1 MYDISLGTLFLALI
15 LMLILSACFSAS
27 ETAMMAVNRY
37 RLRHL
42 AAKNQKGAIRTVELL
57 ERPDRLIGLLLVGNN
72 TVNNAA
78 VAIATIIGLRLMGDG
93 GAATATLVLTIVML
107 LFSEVMPK
115 TLAALQ
121 PERIAIPA
129 SFVLR
134 PLMKIVYP
142 VIVWPLNA
150 AANSILRLIG
160 VHPERAGE
168 IALSREELRTVVAE
182 AGAMIPRKH
191 QQMLF
196 AILDLEKGTVE
207 DIMVPRNEITGID
220 LNAGIT
226 EIIEELTTCR
236 HTRIPVYRENIDHIV
251 GILHIRRL
259 PRLLADDRRLTV
271 EEIEAV
277 LDDPYYVP
285 IGTPLHTQL
294 LNFQRE
300 KERVALVVDE
310 YGDLQGL
317 VTLEDLLEEIV
328 GEFTTDPLAFS
339 RDIHLQED
347 GSYLVDGSAT
357 VREIN
362 RVVKWKLPTDGP
374 KTLNGLILETL
385 ESIPQ
390 PGTGLR
396 LGPYTIEV
404 VQTTGQSVKTA
415 RLMLTPSAAE
425 TAASGLTA
433 ERGSGPGA

>member
-1 MYDISLGTLFLALI
+1 
-15 LMLILSACFSAS
+15 
-27 ETAMMAVNRY
+27 
-37 RLRHL
+37 
-42 AAKNQKGAIRTVELL
+42 
-57 ERPDRLIGLLLVGNN
+57 
-72 TVNNAA
+72 
-78 VAIATIIGLRLMGDG
+78 
-93 GAATATLVLTIVML
+93 
-107 LFSEVMPK
+107 
-115 TLAALQ
+115 
-121 PERIAIPA
+121 
-129 SFVLR
+129 
-134 PLMKIVYP
+134 
-142 VIVWPLNA
+142 
-150 AANSILRLIG
+150 
-160 VHPERAGE
+160 
-168 IALSREELRTVVAE
+168 
-182 AGAMIPRKH
+182 MIPRKH

-236 HTRIPVYRENIDHIV
+236 HTRIPIYRESIDHIV

-277 LDDPYYVP
+277 LDEPYYVP

-294 LNFQRE
+294 LNFQRQ

-415 RLMLTPSAAE
+415 RLMVTPSAAE
-425 TAASGLTA
+425 TAAPGPSV
-433 ERGSGPGA
+433 ERGSGSGA